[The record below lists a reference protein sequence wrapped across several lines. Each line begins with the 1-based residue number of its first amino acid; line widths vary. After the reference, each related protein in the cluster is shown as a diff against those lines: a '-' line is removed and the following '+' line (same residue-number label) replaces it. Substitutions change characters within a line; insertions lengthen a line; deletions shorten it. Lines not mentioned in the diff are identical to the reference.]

1 MIVPCV
7 HRLPTAVSLWLCL
20 PPNAHVPRLRNQDKS
35 YLILAR
41 NIRNNKIKSIF
52 NFNGC
57 VSINRKEAKSH
68 VSMASLFGAGGGS
81 VECVCVVPQRRL
93 HISSSYYSPLCEE
106 GGVSHIR
113 VSNLPRPNERNS
125 RKMQMRNAAS

>member
-106 GGVSHIR
+106 GGGGIAYPGEQPPPS
-113 VSNLPRPNERNS
+113 E
-125 RKMQMRNAAS
+125 